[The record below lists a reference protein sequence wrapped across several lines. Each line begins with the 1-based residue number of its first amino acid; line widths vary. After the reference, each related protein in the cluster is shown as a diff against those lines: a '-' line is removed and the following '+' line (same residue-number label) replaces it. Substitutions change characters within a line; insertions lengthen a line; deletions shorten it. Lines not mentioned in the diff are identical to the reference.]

1 MSANAPPIPSVSE
14 RLPAIFGYPAHKA
27 MLWMIAALCV
37 VRLLNHLPSLLGLVF
52 ELAFWV
58 MGFKLAVEALVNT
71 VHGRFEPMG
80 AEDLM
85 ATDGEA
91 VKQILLMLVVFLPI
105 MAIALWGSPVL
116 ALGLLGAAVLFL
128 PAAVMLLAVE
138 DNLPH
143 ALNPLAWFPLI
154 GRLGAV
160 YFGAVG
166 LLAAMVVVSIVVQAL
181 LAMAL
186 PGTMAQ
192 LPGSFVSLYL
202 LVAGYHLLGY
212 VIHANHAALGLDVAP
227 AVPRARFANPMEDEA
242 VAEAEALAEE
252 GDLAGAAKRL
262 QDMFRGRG
270 ASDAL
275 HERYRQLL
283 RQANDRAGL
292 LEHGREY
299 ISRLLATNQD
309 KRALAVLVEQR
320 ALDPEY
326 RHALPDDLARL
337 VAQAGRTG
345 QAQLAVALADGFE
358 TRFPDHPQAPQV
370 VMTAAELM
378 ADRLG
383 REAEAEQRLHRM
395 SHKVRGH
402 ALETPLQDLL
412 VRVGR
417 LSAVARGSS

>member
-1 MSANAPPIPSVSE
+1 MSANAKPIQSVAD
-14 RLPAIFGYPAHKA
+14 RLPSILAYPAHSA
-27 MLWMIAALCV
+27 MLWMIAALCAL
-37 VRLLNHLPSLLGLVF
+37 RLLSHLPSLLGLVF

-80 AEDLM
+80 AEDMM

-91 VKQILLMLVVFLPI
+91 VNQILLMLVVFLPI
-105 MAIALWGSPVL
+105 QAIALWGSPVL
-116 ALGLLGAAVLFL
+116 ALWLLAAAVLFL
-128 PAAVMLLAVE
+128 PAAVMRLAVE
-138 DNLPH
+138 DNLGH

-154 GRLGAV
+154 GRLGGV

-166 LLAAMVVVSIVVQAL
+166 LLASMMVVSIVLQVL
-181 LAMAL
+181 LQMAL

-227 AVPRARFANPMEDEA
+227 AVPRARFANPMEDDA

-252 GDLAGAAKRL
+252 GDLAGAARRL

-275 HERYRQLL
+275 HERYRLYL
-283 RQANDRAGL
+283 KQANDPAGL

-320 ALDPEY
+320 TLDPSY
-326 RHALPDDLARL
+326 RHALPDDVARL
-337 VAQAGRTG
+337 VAQAARTG
-345 QAQLAVALADGFE
+345 QAQLAVALAEGFE
-358 TRFPDHPQAPQV
+358 TRHPEHPEAARV

-383 REAEAEQRLHRM
+383 QEAAAEQRLRLM
-395 SHKVRGH
+395 SFKVRGH
-402 ALETPLQDLL
+402 ALETPLRELL
-412 VRVGR
+412 ERVGR
-417 LSAVARGSS
+417 LSAISRGNA

>member
-1 MSANAPPIPSVSE
+1 MPANAAPIQPVSE
-14 RLPAIFGYPAHKA
+14 RLPAIFAYPAHKTL
-27 MLWMIAALCV
+27 LWTIAALCML
-37 VRLLNHLPSLLGLVF
+37 RLLNHLPSLLGLVF

-80 AEDLM
+80 AEDMM

-91 VKQILLMLVVFLPI
+91 VNQILLMLVVFLPI
-105 MAIALWGSPVL
+105 QAIALWGSPAVAL
-116 ALGLLGAAVLFL
+116 CLLGLAVVFL
-128 PAAVMLLAVE
+128 PAAVMLLAV
-138 DNLPH
+138 DDSLPR

-154 GRLGAV
+154 GRLGGV

-166 LLAAMVVVSIVVQAL
+166 LLASMVIVSIVLQVL
-181 LAMAL
+181 LMMAL

-252 GDLAGAAKRL
+252 GDLAGAARRL

-275 HERYRQLL
+275 HDRYRQYL
-283 RQANDRAGL
+283 RQGNDSAGL

-309 KRALAVLVEQR
+309 KRALAVLAEQR
-320 ALDPEY
+320 ALDTSY
-326 RHALPDDLARL
+326 RHDLPDDVARL
-337 VAQAGRTG
+337 VAQAARSG
-345 QAQLAVALADGFE
+345 QAQLAVALAEGFE
-358 TRFPDHPQAPQV
+358 TRFPGHAQAPQV
-370 VMTAAELM
+370 VMTASELM
-378 ADRLG
+378 AERLG
-383 REAEAEQRLHRM
+383 QEVEAEQRLRLM

-402 ALETPLQDLL
+402 ALETPLTDLL
-412 VRVGR
+412 ERVGR
-417 LSAVARGSS
+417 LSAITRGSA

>member
-1 MSANAPPIPSVSE
+1 MSANAKPIQSVAD
-14 RLPAIFGYPAHKA
+14 RLPSILAYPAHSA
-27 MLWMIAALCV
+27 MLWMIAALCAL
-37 VRLLNHLPSLLGLVF
+37 RLLSHLPSLLGLVF

-80 AEDLM
+80 AGDMM

-91 VKQILLMLVVFLPI
+91 VNQILLMLVVFLPI
-105 MAIALWGSPVL
+105 QAIALWGNPVL
-116 ALGLLGAAVLFL
+116 ALWLLGFAVLFL
-128 PAAVMLLAVE
+128 PAAVMLLAVD
-138 DNLPH
+138 DNLVH
-143 ALNPLAWFPLI
+143 ALNPLSWFPLI
-154 GRLGAV
+154 ARLGAV

-166 LLAAMVVVSIVVQAL
+166 LLAIMVVVSVVVQVL
-181 LAMAL
+181 LHLVL
-186 PGTMAQ
+186 PGSWNMV
-192 LPGSFVSLYL
+192 PSSFVSLYL

-212 VIHANHAALGLDVAP
+212 VIHANHQALGLDVAP

-252 GDLAGAAKRL
+252 GDAAGAAARL

-270 ASDAL
+270 ASDPL
-275 HERYRQLL
+275 HDRYRQYLQ
-283 RQANDRAGL
+283 QARDTAGL

-299 ISRLLATNQD
+299 ISRLLATGQD

-320 ALDPEY
+320 TLDPSY

-337 VAQAGRTG
+337 VAQAARTG
-345 QAQLAVALADGFE
+345 QAQLAVALAEGFE
-358 TRFPDHPQAPQV
+358 TRFPDHPEAPRV

-383 REAEAEQRLHRM
+383 REGEAEQRLRLM
-395 SHKVRGH
+395 SYKVRGH
-402 ALETPLQDLL
+402 ALETPLRELL
-412 VRVGR
+412 ERVTKLG
-417 LSAVARGSS
+417 AITRGSA